1 MQEASALVSLYWGDE
16 TEERAAM
23 VRQETMVRNAA
34 MEEKERMVVVT
45 TKAHYNTSRARQR
58 KSNFPLQSPP
68 NLKILHRLVPGS

>member
-34 MEEKERMVVVT
+34 IEENERMVVVT
-45 TKAHYNTSRARQR
+45 TKAHYRTSRTRQR

-68 NLKILHRLVPGS
+68 DLKILHRLVLGS